1 MDLNP
6 FGTHLMG
13 SVSLAFTFLTSCL
26 DSFIFIKIIW
36 ELCGLWTEETW
47 VLIQLHY

>member
-13 SVSLAFTFLTSCL
+13 SVFPTSYL
-26 DSFIFIKIIW
+26 DSFIFIEIIW